1 MQGPGLLEPIC
12 VGLSCLVPLEL
23 VSPGLVCSWRLEP
36 GTRAG
41 GCRGRAALL
50 GAVGCAGSGTA
61 VPGLA
66 AALKLIKPSA
76 RRVFLFISI

>member
-12 VGLSCLVPLEL
+12 VGLSRLVPLEL
-23 VSPGLVCSWRLEP
+23 DFSRAAFSRRLEP

-41 GCRGRAALL
+41 GCRGRAASP
-50 GAVGCAGSGTA
+50 GTIGCAGSGTA

-66 AALKLIKPSA
+66 AALKLIKHDA